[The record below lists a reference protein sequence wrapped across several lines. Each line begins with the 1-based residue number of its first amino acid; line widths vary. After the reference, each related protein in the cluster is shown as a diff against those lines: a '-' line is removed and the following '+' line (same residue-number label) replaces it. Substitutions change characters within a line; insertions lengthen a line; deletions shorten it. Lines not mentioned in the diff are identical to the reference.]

1 VRAVDV
7 IARKRDGHP
16 LTTTEIAWFI
26 GGFLDGA
33 VTDYQAAAW
42 LMAVYLRG
50 MTREET
56 ANLTRAMA
64 ASGRTLDLGALAE
77 RSVDKHSSGGV
88 GDKISLVAGP
98 IASAAGVVV
107 PKMSG
112 RGLGIT
118 GGTLDKLES
127 IPGLSVDLTEDQ
139 ILRQAREIGFVI
151 AGQTADLA
159 PADGRLYALR
169 DVTAT
174 VASLPLIVSSIMSKK
189 LAGGA
194 PSIVLDVK
202 AGSGAFMPTT
212 EAASELARA
221 LVEVGTECGRRV
233 VAYVTR
239 MDEPLGRA
247 VGNALEVREAIE
259 VLKGHGPADVREL
272 AVTLAGEMAALAGRA
287 APGDRARR
295 LVEDALESGAA
306 LERLREMI
314 AAQGGDSRVV
324 DDPDGLP
331 TAPIVEMVTSTQAGF
346 VHQLDAGTVG
356 RAVIALGAGRER
368 KGEPIDHSVG
378 VVFHRKVGDRVE
390 VGEPLFDL
398 HLANAAQVAP
408 ARDALRGAYAVG
420 STPVAP
426 DALILRRID
435 ATGQLI

>member
-7 IARKRDGHP
+7 IAHKRDGQA
-16 LTTTEIAWFI
+16 LTAAEIGWFVT
-26 GGFLDGA
+26 GFLDGA

-50 MTREET
+50 MNLAET
-56 ANLTRAMA
+56 AELTRAMA
-64 ASGRTLDLGALAE
+64 ASGRTLDLGSLAE

-98 IASAAGVVV
+98 IAAAAGVVV

-139 ILRQAREIGFVI
+139 ILRQARDIGFVI
-151 AGQTADLA
+151 AGQTAELA

-202 AGSGAFMPTT
+202 AGSGAFMPTV
-212 EAASELARA
+212 ESASELARA
-221 LVEVGTECGRRV
+221 LVEVGMACGRRV
-233 VAYVTR
+233 VAYVTP

-259 VLKGHGPADVREL
+259 VLSGRGPADASEIALTL
-272 AVTLAGEMAALAGRA
+272 AAEMATLAGVAG
-287 APGDRARR
+287 PGNRARR
-295 LVEDALESGAA
+295 LVEDVLASGAA
-306 LERLREMI
+306 LDRLRRMI
-314 AAQGGDSRVV
+314 GAQGGDARVV
-324 DDPDGLP
+324 DEPNRLP
-331 TAPIVEMVTSTQAGF
+331 TAPVVETIVSTQAGF
-346 VHQLDAGTVG
+346 VRRLDAGAVG
-356 RAVIALGAGRER
+356 RAVAALGAGRER
-368 KGEPIDHSVG
+368 KGEPIDHRVG
-378 VVFHRKVGDRVE
+378 VLFYRKVGDRLD
-390 VGEPLFDL
+390 VGDPLFDL
-398 HLANAAQVAP
+398 HLANAAQLP
-408 ARDALRGAYAVG
+408 AARERILGAYDFA
-420 STPVAP
+420 SAPVAP
-426 DALILRRID
+426 GPLILGQID
-435 ATGQLI
+435 GAG